1 MNYIGVKLAQLKNK
15 LQVQLKNLNALE
27 RKGTITYK
35 EYLKLKSQ
43 A

>member
-1 MNYIGVKLAQLKNK
+1 MKYIEVKLTQLKNK
-15 LQVQLKNLNALE
+15 LQVQLKNLSSLE